1 MTAAAYENAYLN
13 ADLAAAYED
22 GNRMPEASLRAWADL
37 ITCFAPRTPA
47 EAVEIGAGTGMFCD
61 ALVRYGRARRVMGV
75 EPSSEMLSRAR
86 ALHPDPRISY
96 VEGDAVHVPT
106 EDDAFDLMLI
116 SRVIHHLPDRKA
128 CAREAARVLRP
139 DGVVVIRTTF
149 RERLDALVYAY
160 WPQALENDRL
170 RFPARDEVV
179 ADFAAAGFTVR
190 ADTQLSQPVAANL
203 RQYYERL
210 TARPQSKLA
219 TLSDAD
225 FADGL
230 LRLQLAAAAEP
241 ADAPPV
247 QERYD
252 LLVMEPA

>member
-1 MTAAAYENAYLN
+1 MTAAAYENP
-13 ADLAAAYED
+13 DLAAAYED

-47 EAVEIGAGTGMFCD
+47 EAVEIGAGTGMLCD
-61 ALVRYGRARRVMGV
+61 ALVRYGRARRVTGV
-75 EPSSEMLSRAR
+75 EPSPEMLGRAR
-86 ALHPDPRISY
+86 WLHPDPRITY
-96 VEGDAVHVPT
+96 MEGDAARVPA
-106 EDDAFDLMLI
+106 EDGAFDLMLV
-116 SRVIHHLPDRKA
+116 SRVIHHVPDRRA

-149 RERLDALVYAY
+149 RERLDALVYTY
-160 WPQALENDRL
+160 WPQALAADRT
-170 RFPARDEVV
+170 RFPAKHEVI
-179 ADFAAAGFTVR
+179 ADFAAEGFAVR

-210 TARPQSKLA
+210 IARPQSKLA
-219 TLSDAD
+219 ALSDAD
-225 FADGL
+225 FEEGL

-252 LLVMEPA
+252 VLVLERP

>member
-1 MTAAAYENAYLN
+1 MTAAAYENP
-13 ADLAAAYED
+13 DLAAAYED

-47 EAVEIGAGTGMFCD
+47 EAVEIGAGTGMLCD

-75 EPSSEMLSRAR
+75 EPSPEMLGRAR
-86 ALHPDPRISY
+86 WLHPDPRIAY
-96 VEGDAVHVPT
+96 VDGDATRVPT

-116 SRVIHHLPDRKA
+116 SRVIHHVPDRRA

-160 WPQALENDRL
+160 WPQALAAARS
-170 RFPARDEVV
+170 RFPAKHEVI
-179 ADFAAAGFTVR
+179 ADFAAEGFTVR
-190 ADTQLSQPVAANL
+190 ADTQLSQPVAASL

-219 TLSDAD
+219 ALSDAD
-225 FADGL
+225 FAEGL

-247 QERYD
+247 EERYD
-252 LLVMEPA
+252 VLVLGRP